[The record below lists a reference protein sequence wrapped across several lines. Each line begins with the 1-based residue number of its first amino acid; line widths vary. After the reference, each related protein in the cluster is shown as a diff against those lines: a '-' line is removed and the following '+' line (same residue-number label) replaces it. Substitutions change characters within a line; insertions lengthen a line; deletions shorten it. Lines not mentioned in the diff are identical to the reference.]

1 MDGRQATEHIRQ
13 HEHFRKN
20 LVTPLDSPFNL
31 QLGAAEINN
40 LQATPPSNIAN
51 VSYSPP
57 LSSPTL
63 SHASSPGG
71 SGGRRLHRTP
81 IIGLSGNARQELV
94 NQALASGMDDYVVKP
109 FKLAELEKVLKK
121 WEVAVDEQLVQR
133 SIAVKAK
140 EFLSAATAS
149 IGTPLKNKKA
159 GNQYEDMLKTGQ
171 WSRNRSGSASSKSDA
186 TASEGTTSSSSGGTS
201 SPKPIRP
208 PLLASLSASR
218 LPREHMLGY
227 GSPERASSRPKLPS
241 RLSNEWIHQA
251 SKTESSSDDQ
261 KYTFPSPRARM
272 ESITSETTPPAGMSP
287 VIELPSPAPSPSGQ
301 EEPSAPTLAPSLLE
315 GDSTPSGSQTVPRE
329 GMLSPRKSI

>member
-40 LQATPPSNIAN
+40 LQATPPTGVTNI
-51 VSYSPP
+51 SYSPP
-57 LSSPTL
+57 LASP
-63 SHASSPGG
+63 ASSSG

-109 FKLAELEKVLKK
+109 FKLAELEKVLRK
-121 WEVAVDEQLVQR
+121 WEQTIDEQLVQR

-140 EFLSAATAS
+140 EFLATAMGPTS
-149 IGTPLKNKKA
+149 PIRSKKSP
-159 GNQYEDMLKTGQ
+159 GQVEDLQKITQ
-171 WSRNRSGSASSKSDA
+171 WTRARSGSGSSKSD
-186 TASEGTTSSSSGGTS
+186 SGLNDGSGNTNLAGPG

-241 RLSNEWIHQA
+241 RLSNEWIHKVSGQQA
-251 SKTESSSDDQ
+251 TADGQSYTSSASR
-261 KYTFPSPRARM
+261 PRL
-272 ESITSETTPPAGMSP
+272 ESIESENASPAGMSP
-287 VIELPSPAPSPSGQ
+287 LLESPAPSP
-301 EEPSAPTLAPSLLE
+301 PTQVDDRAAALAPSLLE
-315 GDSTPSGSQTVPRE
+315 DIRPSIAGRNQSRE
-329 GMLSPRKSI
+329 SISSSPRRIL